1 MSVRKNPID
10 LILLAIGLFNCYFLT
25 KITPIKAQITSD
37 GTVSTNVKT
46 TDNEN
51 FNIIG
56 GERAGDNLFHS
67 FERFSVPKGGSA
79 YFDNVSTIQNI
90 FSRVTG
96 GSVSDIDGLIKTN
109 GGANLFLINP
119 NGLIFGENAELNVGG
134 SFIATT
140 ADSINFV
147 DGKFSALDTQREPLL
162 SINVPR
168 GLQFGENPGRIDVSF
183 IEIGS
188 DGFPIDELRVD
199 DGKTLS
205 LAGGDLQI
213 NSVKLLARGG
223 RIELGSVGS
232 FSFID
237 LTQVSEGWALG
248 YKQVQNFQNIQL
260 SQAVVNATELS
271 GKIPS
276 GNIQLRGREITIA
289 NSELSGINLAN
300 DSGGNMLINATDS
313 LLINNSNLLTNTF
326 ELGKQAGNIKIETK
340 RFSLINGA
348 KITASSDG
356 KGKGGS
362 ITINASDSF
371 DIIGNNSLTLVSTRA
386 NQDGDAGNISIST
399 KKLNVRDGG
408 RISSSTFN
416 QGDGG
421 NIKIDASESVEIT
434 GQGESENGLFS
445 SGLYAQTRTVSPLV
459 IATGDGGT
467 VTVNTR
473 SLNIQE
479 GGSISVSA
487 VDGSEGKA
495 GSLNINALESININ
509 GSGSTLLAISESSQ
523 PAGNLSINTDRLT
536 VTNGGEINVSATGT
550 GEAGSLNINAQDIV
564 LDRGT
569 LTAETQAGDKGNINL
584 NNLDTLLLRNNS
596 NITTNATK
604 EATGGDI
611 NINSKGIA
619 LIDQSNITANAVEG
633 RGGNINITTQRLF
646 QEPDSKITATSEFN
660 LDGKIT
666 IKSPDVDP
674 TSGLIELP
682 DVPIDAATILA
693 QDLCKFE
700 DDKIAKGSSFIITG
714 RGGLTPTSADPLEN
728 LDRVVR
734 WANRD
739 DIKVSKNGLVGV
751 RQRSD
756 SDTAEKSYPV
766 IQQAQGWI
774 TTSDGSVW
782 LVANAPETIPQNS
795 RIVHPNCRTSE
806 SETTN

>member
-1 MSVRKNPID
+1 MAYS
-10 LILLAIGLFNCYFLT
+10 LT
-25 KITPIKAQITSD
+25 KFFFFSWFWLSFTNLSQAQVIPDNTLPQNSIIKSDCTTSCQIEG
-37 GTVSTNVKT
+37 GTTRNS
-46 TDNEN
+46 
-51 FNIIG
+51 
-56 GERAGDNLFHS
+56 NLFHS
-67 FERFSVPKGGSA
+67 YEEFSVSPDVEAVFNHSPNIK
-79 YFDNVSTIQNI
+79 NI
-90 FSRVTG
+90 FTRVTG
-96 GSVSDIDGLIKTN
+96 RFPSNIEGTISTQIDDNIDNQGS
-109 GGANLFLINP
+109 ANLFLINP
-119 NGLIFGENAELNVGG
+119 NGIMFGANAMLNIGG
-134 SFIATT
+134 SFLATT
-140 ADSINFV
+140 AESIFFADNSQ
-147 DGKFSALDTQREPLL
+147 FSATNSQNSALL
-162 SINVPR
+162 TVSVPI
-168 GLQFGENPGRIDVSF
+168 GLQFGAKIGNIYNQAERIDSNGSL
-183 IEIGS
+183 IGIAVR
-188 DGFPIDELRVD
+188 PE
-199 DGKTLS
+199 KTLA
-205 LAGGDLQI
+205 LLGGSI
-213 NSVKLLARGG
+213 LLEGG
-223 RIELGSVGS
+223 FLKAPSGKVELGSVAANSFVRLKTTSDSLS
-232 FSFID
+232 FS
-237 LTQVSEGWALG
+237 
-248 YKQVQNFQNIQL
+248 YQNVENFLDISLLDQARIVTSDFDNI
-260 SQAVVNATELS
+260 LS
-271 GKIPS
+271 GDVRINARHIELKDQSIISLINSSNKDGGSIFIEGEQLVLQDSSRIRVFTDGNGRAGNIIINVDRIELVDTDTNIDKTGLFSEAFPSFPSFFSSTAGSS
-276 GNIQLRGREITIA
+276 GNINIDTRQLTIRDGA
-289 NSELSGINLAN
+289 QIAVSTLS
-300 DSGGNMLINATDS
+300 S
-313 LLINNSNLLTNTF
+313 
-326 ELGKQAGNIKIETK
+326 
-340 RFSLINGA
+340 
-348 KITASSDG
+348 
-356 KGKGGS
+356 GKGGS
-362 ITINASDSF
+362 LVINASETVKV
-371 DIIGNNSLTLVSTRA
+371 IGRTADNIFPSALFAQSDGGRA
-386 NQDGDAGNISIST
+386 TGDAGDLHINT
-399 KKLNVRDGG
+399 GKLIV
-408 RISSSTFN
+408 
-416 QGDGG
+416 QDGG
-421 NIKIDASESVEIT
+421 NISVGAIEEKTNPFRIGISEGNGGKLVINATESIKVSGFGFDE
-434 GQGESENGLFS
+434 QGE
-445 SGLYAQTRTVSPLV
+445 
-459 IATGDGGT
+459 IAP
-467 VTVNTR
+467 
-473 SLNIQE
+473 
-479 GGSISVSA
+479 
-487 VDGSEGKA
+487 
-495 GSLNINALESININ
+495 
-509 GSGSTLLAISESSQ
+509 STLLSESQ
-523 PAGNLSINTDRLT
+523 GIGNAGNIEIATPKLT

-550 GEAGSLNINAQDIV
+550 GEAGSLNLNAQDIV